1 MAALTLEELEPA
13 VRKAVAEQPIVDLHT
28 HLMPP
33 SFDEM
38 MLWGVD
44 ELLTYHYLVCEFFQT
59 ATDIRPDE
67 FFALPKVRAPSS
79 SPARP
84 RCQRLRTPPSAA
96 ASAGS
101 PPRCRCLL
109 VAAWAAAAHPPLVVT
124 AQDQQGDM
132 IWDALFV
139 KRSPIS
145 EQCRGVVTTLTDLGL
160 SELVAARD
168 IKAIRAWFAAQD
180 PEAYTNLVLKLANI
194 KCARSPAQARSH
206 SAAAPVNPPPPHAAS
221 GG

>member
-67 FFALPKVRAPSS
+67 FFALPKVRPLLLPCPSPL
-79 SPARP
+79 PASVHP
-84 RCQRLRTPPSAA
+84 TLR
-96 ASAGS
+96 
-101 PPRCRCLL
+101 RCRCRLRPAL
-109 VAAWAAAAHPPLVVT
+109 PAAAWSPP
-124 AQDQQGDM
+124 G
-132 IWDALFV
+132 
-139 KRSPIS
+139 
-145 EQCRGVVTTLTDLGL
+145 
-160 SELVAARD
+160 
-168 IKAIRAWFAAQD
+168 
-180 PEAYTNLVLKLANI
+180 
-194 KCARSPAQARSH
+194 
-206 SAAAPVNPPPPHAAS
+206 PPPPTRPWLLPRRTSKAT
-221 GG
+221 

>member
-67 FFALPKVRAPSS
+67 FFALPKVRAPSY

-84 RCQRLRTPPSAA
+84 RCLRLRTPPSAA
-96 ASAGS
+96 AAGWS
-101 PPRCRCLL
+101 PP
-109 VAAWAAAAHPPLVVT
+109 
-124 AQDQQGDM
+124 G
-132 IWDALFV
+132 
-139 KRSPIS
+139 
-145 EQCRGVVTTLTDLGL
+145 
-160 SELVAARD
+160 
-168 IKAIRAWFAAQD
+168 
-180 PEAYTNLVLKLANI
+180 
-194 KCARSPAQARSH
+194 
-206 SAAAPVNPPPPHAAS
+206 PPPPTRPWLLPRRTSKAT
-221 GG
+221 

>member
-67 FFALPKVRAPSS
+67 FFALPKVRPQLPCPSPL
-79 SPARP
+79 PARNAHP
-84 RCQRLRTPPSAA
+84 TLPAA
-96 ASAGS
+96 AAGS
-101 PPRCRCLL
+101 APPRCRCL
-109 VAAWAAAAHPPLVVT
+109 VAAWAAPTRPWLLPRRTSKVT
-124 AQDQQGDM
+124 
-132 IWDALFV
+132 
-139 KRSPIS
+139 
-145 EQCRGVVTTLTDLGL
+145 
-160 SELVAARD
+160 
-168 IKAIRAWFAAQD
+168 
-180 PEAYTNLVLKLANI
+180 
-194 KCARSPAQARSH
+194 
-206 SAAAPVNPPPPHAAS
+206 
-221 GG
+221 